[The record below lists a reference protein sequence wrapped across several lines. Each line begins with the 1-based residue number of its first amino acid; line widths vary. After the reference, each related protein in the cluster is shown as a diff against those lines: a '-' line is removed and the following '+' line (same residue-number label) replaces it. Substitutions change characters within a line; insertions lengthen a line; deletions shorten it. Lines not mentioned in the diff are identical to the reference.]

1 MVVSS
6 QEKVTIT
13 LPSQI
18 KNEVSKL
25 KEELHL
31 SMNAI
36 YQTAIAEYVEKK
48 RKERL
53 QKEAHSMVEEYE
65 NNPEIKELSG
75 YIEDIHEY

>member
-1 MVVSS
+1 MAVLT

-13 LPSQI
+13 LPSHI
-18 KNEVSKL
+18 KDEVSKL

-48 RKERL
+48 QREQLRKEA
-53 QKEAHSMVEEYE
+53 EAMVSEYK
-65 NNPEIKELSG
+65 NNPEILELSRFE
-75 YIEDIHEY
+75 EDIHEY

>member
-1 MVVSS
+1 MAVLP

-13 LPSQI
+13 LPSHI
-18 KNEVSKL
+18 KDEVFKL

-48 RKERL
+48 QREQLRKEA
-53 QKEAHSMVEEYE
+53 EAMVSEYK
-65 NNPEIKELSG
+65 NNPEILELSRFE
-75 YIEDIHEY
+75 EDIHEY